1 VKAFRRSIV
10 YVSIL
15 DICALLG
22 GPITDFSFPFQ
33 LEDVALQ
40 ILQNGTYLDLESTL
54 EEQADVLD
62 GFPDR
67 YMIC

>member
-1 VKAFRRSIV
+1 
-10 YVSIL
+10 
-15 DICALLG
+15 
-22 GPITDFSFPFQ
+22 
-33 LEDVALQ
+33 LEDIALQ

-67 YMIC
+67 YPDFAHLYRALF